1 MINRKL
7 FYSILIACLFL
18 STEGCSKAKSPPS
31 EVKKPE
37 PTVVAPVVAG
47 KFYPAQKEVL
57 RTQIG
62 NFLRSANPSPIEE
75 HIFGIIAPHAGY
87 EYSGP
92 VAAYAYKLLENKHY
106 STVVVLA
113 PSHHVAIEGIAL
125 TTKDFYET
133 PLGKIPIAKDI
144 VQKLLKEHPA
154 WATEDPRPYNVEHSL
169 EVEIPFLQTVLGDFK
184 LLPIIVGVYQPQILE
199 QLAKALNDLLPG
211 DDVLFVASTDLSHYH
226 PYDEAVAKDKKT
238 LKMIE
243 KMDIA
248 GFVSA
253 VEKDEAEL
261 CGSAPVTV
269 LMELAKLRGWK
280 PKQIHYANS
289 GDATGDKSRVVGYG
303 AIAFVGK
310 TREESISVEQKKTLL
325 VIARKAIEAQA
336 LGKGRPPLDVK
347 DPVLLRNGAAFV
359 TIRKH
364 GMLRGCIGHITAI
377 EPLVKSIQDNAIA
390 AASEDPRFP
399 PVRPD
404 ELKDIDVEIS
414 VLTPP
419 EPLTNPLDVRVGTD
433 GLMIKKG
440 FNRGVLLPQVPTEQ
454 GWNKEQ
460 FLEGICEKAGLPPGS
475 WKDAELMRFQAIVFH
490 E

>member
-7 FYSILIACLFL
+7 FYGVLVVFLFL
-18 STEGCSKAKSPPS
+18 STEGCGKAKTPPP

-47 KFYPAQKEVL
+47 QFYPAEKEVL

-62 NFLRSANPSPIEE
+62 NYLRSANPAPLEE
-75 HIFGIIAPHAGY
+75 HLFGIIVPHAGY
-87 EYSGP
+87 QYSGP
-92 VAAYAYKLLENKHY
+92 VAAYAYKLLEKKQY
-106 STVVVLA
+106 STVVVMA
-113 PSHHVAIEGIAL
+113 PSHHVPVEGVAL

-144 VQKLLKEHPA
+144 AQKLLKDHPA
-154 WATEDPRPYNVEHSL
+154 WATEDPRPYSVEHSL
-169 EVEIPFLQTVLGDFK
+169 EVELPFLQTVLGDFR
-184 LLPIIVGVYQPQILE
+184 LLPIIVGVHQPQVLE
-199 QLAKALNDLLPG
+199 QLARALNDLLPG

-238 LKMIE
+238 LKLIE
-243 KMDIA
+243 KMDVA
-248 GFVSA
+248 QFAQA

-261 CGSAPVTV
+261 CGSAPVIA

-280 PKQIHYANS
+280 PTQIHYANS
-289 GDATGDKSRVVGYG
+289 GDTTGDKSRVVGYG

-310 TREESISVEQKKTLL
+310 TRDESLSAGQKETLL
-325 VIARKAIEAQA
+325 TIARKAIEAQV
-336 LGKGRPPLDVK
+336 LGRKRPPLDVK
-347 DPVLLRNGAAFV
+347 DPVLLKEGAAFV

-364 GMLRGCIGHITAI
+364 GALRGCIGHIIAI

-390 AASEDPRFP
+390 AASEDPRFS

-414 VLTPP
+414 VLTQPQ
-419 EPLTNPLDVRVGTD
+419 PLPNPLDVRVGTD
-433 GLMIKKG
+433 GLIIKKG
-440 FNRGVLLPQVPTEQ
+440 FHRGVLLPQVPTEQ

-460 FLEGICEKAGLPPGS
+460 FLEGICEKAGLPPDS